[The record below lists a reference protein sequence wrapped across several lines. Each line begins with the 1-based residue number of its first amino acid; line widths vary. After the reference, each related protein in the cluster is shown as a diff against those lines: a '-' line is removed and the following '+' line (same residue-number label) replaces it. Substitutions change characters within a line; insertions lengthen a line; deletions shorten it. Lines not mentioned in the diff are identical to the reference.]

1 MKRFDIGFVQSATM
15 LVVTNTI
22 NVVSAEE
29 LERDAR
35 EVFGE
40 TEEEMTRALTDIKTW
55 ITDTA
60 HMRNVR
66 QDDSF
71 LRLFL
76 RGCNYN
82 VKETKEKLDMYF
94 SVR

>member
-1 MKRFDIGFVQSATM
+1 M
-15 LVVTNTI
+15 VVTNTI
-22 NVVSAEE
+22 NVVSEEE
-29 LERDAR
+29 LKRGGMEVSGGTGEGMARDLA
-35 EVFGE
+35 
-40 TEEEMTRALTDIKTW
+40 DIKPW

-94 SVR
+94 CVRLNILIKAGTCVI

>member
-1 MKRFDIGFVQSATM
+1 M
-15 LVVTNTI
+15 LVSNTI
-22 NVVSAEE
+22 NVLSEE
-29 LERDAR
+29 DLDRDAR

-40 TEEEMTRALTDIKTW
+40 TEERMTRDLADIKTW

-94 SVR
+94 CVRLNILIKAETCVT

>member
-1 MKRFDIGFVQSATM
+1 MKM
-15 LVVTNTI
+15 LVTNTI
-22 NVVSAEE
+22 NVLSEEE

-40 TEEEMTRALTDIKTW
+40 TEEGMARDLADIKTW
-55 ITDTA
+55 IRDTA

-82 VKETKEKLDMYF
+82 VKETKDKLDMYF

>member
-1 MKRFDIGFVQSATM
+1 M
-15 LVVTNTI
+15 LVTNNI

-40 TEEEMTRALTDIKTW
+40 TEERMTRDLSDIKTW
-55 ITDTA
+55 IMDTA

-82 VKETKEKLDMYF
+82 VKDTKEKLDMYF
-94 SVR
+94 SVRLDQLSLQRI

>member
-1 MKRFDIGFVQSATM
+1 M
-15 LVVTNTI
+15 LVANTI
-22 NVVSAEE
+22 NVLSEEE

-40 TEEEMTRALTDIKTW
+40 TEDGMARDLADIKAW
-55 ITDTA
+55 IMDTA

>member
-1 MKRFDIGFVQSATM
+1 M
-15 LVVTNTI
+15 LVTNTI
-22 NVVSAEE
+22 NVLSEEE

-40 TEEEMTRALTDIKTW
+40 TEEGMARDLADIKTW
-55 ITDTA
+55 IRDTA

-76 RGCNYN
+76 RGCNYK

-94 SVR
+94 CVRFDNLI

>member
-1 MKRFDIGFVQSATM
+1 M
-15 LVVTNTI
+15 VVTNTI
-22 NVVSAEE
+22 NVVSEEE
-29 LERDAR
+29 LKRDAR

-40 TEEEMTRALTDIKTW
+40 TEEVMARDLADIKTW
-55 ITDTA
+55 INDTA

-66 QDDSF
+66 QDESF

>member
-1 MKRFDIGFVQSATM
+1 MKM
-15 LVVTNTI
+15 LVTNTI
-22 NVVSAEE
+22 NVLSEGE
-29 LERDAR
+29 LEQDAR

-40 TEEEMTRALTDIKTW
+40 TAEGMARDLADIKTW
-55 ITDTA
+55 IRSTA

-82 VKETKEKLDMYF
+82 VKDTKEKLDMYF

>member
-1 MKRFDIGFVQSATM
+1 M
-15 LVVTNTI
+15 VVTNTI
-22 NVVSAEE
+22 NVVSEEE
-29 LERDAR
+29 LKRDAM

-40 TEEEMTRALTDIKTW
+40 TEEGMARDLADIKTW

-82 VKETKEKLDMYF
+82 VKDTKEKLDMYF

>member
-1 MKRFDIGFVQSATM
+1 MA
-15 LVVTNTI
+15 
-22 NVVSAEE
+22 
-29 LERDAR
+29 RDLA
-35 EVFGE
+35 
-40 TEEEMTRALTDIKTW
+40 DIKTW

>member
-1 MKRFDIGFVQSATM
+1 M
-15 LVVTNTI
+15 LVVNTI
-22 NVVSAEE
+22 NTVSAEE

-40 TEEEMTRALTDIKTW
+40 TEEGMARDLADIKTW
-55 ITDTA
+55 IRDTA

-94 SVR
+94 CVRFDNLI

>member
-1 MKRFDIGFVQSATM
+1 M
-15 LVVTNTI
+15 LVTNTI
-22 NVVSAEE
+22 NVVCEEE
-29 LERDAR
+29 LKRDAR

-40 TEEEMTRALTDIKTW
+40 TEERMTRDLADIKTW
-55 ITDTA
+55 INDTA